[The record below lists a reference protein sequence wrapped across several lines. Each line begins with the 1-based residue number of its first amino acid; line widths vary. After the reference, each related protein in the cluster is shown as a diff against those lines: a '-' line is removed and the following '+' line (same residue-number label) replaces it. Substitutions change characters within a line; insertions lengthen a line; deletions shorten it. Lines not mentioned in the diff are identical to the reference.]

1 MESLQPNRCEQK
13 LLMNLGMGEI
23 AVLVLLGLIL
33 FGPKRLPEIAR
44 QMGKFIAEFKRASSD
59 FQAQI
64 HQEINKMEIEESAK
78 KLAQDTKDAVAH
90 PDDPDSI
97 TNALSRLTERIKS
110 IPQDY
115 DA

>member
-1 MESLQPNRCEQK
+1 
-13 LLMNLGMGEI
+13 MNLGLGEI
-23 AVLVLLGLIL
+23 AVLILLALIL

-59 FQAQI
+59 FQNQI
-64 HQEINKMEIEESAK
+64 QQEIAKLEVEESAK
-78 KLAQDTKDAVAH
+78 KLVQETKDAVGH
-90 PDDPDSI
+90 PEDPDSL
-97 TNALSRLTERIKS
+97 TSALRRLSERIKS

>member
-1 MESLQPNRCEQK
+1 
-13 LLMNLGMGEI
+13 MNLGMGEI
-23 AVLVLLGLIL
+23 AVLVLLGLVL

-44 QMGKFIAEFKRASSD
+44 QMGKFIAEFKRASND

-78 KLAQDTKDAVAH
+78 KLATDAKDAAKDIVGH

-97 TNALSRLTERIKS
+97 TSALSRLTERIKS

>member
-1 MESLQPNRCEQK
+1 
-13 LLMNLGMGEI
+13 MNLGLGEI
-23 AVLVLLGLIL
+23 AVLILLALIL

-59 FQAQI
+59 FQNQI
-64 HQEINKMEIEESAK
+64 QQEIAKLEVEESAK
-78 KLAQDTKDAVAH
+78 KLVQETKDAVGH
-90 PDDPDSI
+90 PEDPDSL
-97 TNALSRLTERIKS
+97 TSALSRLSERIKS

>member
-1 MESLQPNRCEQK
+1 
-13 LLMNLGMGEI
+13 MNLGMGEI

-44 QMGKFIAEFKRASSD
+44 QMGKFVAEFKRASND

-64 HQEINKMEIEESAK
+64 HQEINKLEIAESAK
-78 KLAQDTKDAVAH
+78 KLAEETKDAVGH

-97 TNALSRLTERIKS
+97 TSALSRLTERIKS

>member
-1 MESLQPNRCEQK
+1 
-13 LLMNLGMGEI
+13 MNLGIPEI
-23 AVLVLLGLIL
+23 GVLILLALIL

-44 QMGKFIAEFKRASSD
+44 QMGKFMAEFKRASSD
-59 FQAQI
+59 FQSQI
-64 HQEINKMEIEESAK
+64 QREITKLEIEESAK
-78 KLAQDTKDAVAH
+78 KIAQDTKDVVGH

-97 TNALSRLTERIKS
+97 TSALSRLTERIKN